1 MLLKETHAI
10 EEKKMEKSGAID
22 AIDSLITKF
31 RKDMKKVRGKFDAR
45 YKESAFSKD
54 FLGDT
59 NLSQLFRVLMD
70 TDMGDLNLAEEII
83 AFVVRYDDVTGYPS
97 DPRKRMGALREARDK
112 FKRSILHRAEQEAWD
127 RRMKVVNEGLQN
139 YCPDLVRKR
148 ESYVQPEDMS
158 RAEGADR
165 IRTRMAAAMRCR
177 VFNTPKAFASGS
189 TTFDQNKNIDLDS
202 VAKMCDCSFGT
213 DLKELPGKCTVP
225 QPSAPRGYLA
235 GTPVMY
241 YNVRDIDKDRPMPSS
256 FSPNFSK

>member
-1 MLLKETHAI
+1 
-10 EEKKMEKSGAID
+10 ME
-22 AIDSLITKF
+22 AIDSLVDKF
-31 RKDMKKVRGKFDAR
+31 REDMKKVRGKFEAR

-54 FLGDT
+54 FLGDA

-70 TDMGDLNLAEEII
+70 TDMGDLNLAEEVI

-97 DPRKRMGALREARDK
+97 DPQKRAGALREARDG
-112 FKRSILHRAEQEAWD
+112 FKRSILRRAEREAWD
-127 RRMKVVNEGLQN
+127 RRMKVVNEGLQG

-148 ESYVQPEDMS
+148 ESYVQPEDMT

-177 VFNTPKAFASGS
+177 AFNAPKAFASGN
-189 TTFDQNKNIDLDS
+189 TTFNTNDNIDLDAI
-202 VAKMCDCSFGT
+202 AKMCDCSFGT

-225 QPSAPRGYLA
+225 QPSAARGYLA

-241 YNVRDIDKDRPMPSS
+241 YNVRDIDKERAMPSS
-256 FSPNFSK
+256 FSPNFAK